1 MRLTTLAVIRPVSAA
16 VLSLLILVLG
26 GAAVLNL
33 PVREYPNID
42 DPTVIVTVIYPGAAA
57 EVVEREVTEPIEE
70 AVSGIDGVRQ
80 IRSSSRDGR
89 SRVEIEL
96 SLARNLDLAAADV
109 RDRVSSVRNELPDE
123 AEEPTIAQRS
133 LEADVVLW
141 LVLTSDSLDRLALSD
156 LADRVLVDP
165 LSTVPGVAT
174 VLFGGERRYAM
185 RVWLDLTAMAA
196 KGVTV
201 LDVERALRERNL
213 ELPAGRI
220 VSETRELTVRTM
232 TELESPE
239 AFARLVIR
247 DEGGTQITLG
257 DVARIRYGPESLRSA
272 VRLDGRDAIG
282 LGVVRQTGS
291 NLVAVSRG
299 VRDKVEALA
308 PRIPDAVSLTV
319 AYDSAVFVE
328 ASIRQ
333 IVMTLLMTIGLV
345 VAVVFLALGSWRAT
359 LVPAATIPASV
370 VGAFILLYLLGY
382 SINVLTLL
390 ALILAIGMLVDDAIV
405 VGENVFR
412 YSEEGKPRLLAA
424 DLGAGEVAF
433 AVLATTSVLLAVIA
447 PLTLLRGDAGRLFG
461 EFAAALGGALAFSSL
476 VALTLGVMV
485 ASKLIDAGRIRGD
498 RLYRG
503 VSWLFDMAGRGYSRL
518 LRAALAARWL
528 VIGVAL
534 VLAAA
539 TWLIY
544 QSMARELAPDEDRGA
559 IFIPLQAPE
568 GASLDY
574 MLDVLDRIEAALIP
588 LTAEDGPASH
598 VISLVAPRS
607 EGQGP
612 VNSGIVILRLKD
624 WRERTKSQF
633 EIRRELLP
641 RLARITGA
649 QAFAVNP
656 PSLGGGG
663 FSQPVQMVFAADDLD
678 QAYAWARKV
687 LDRASRLPGLS
698 QVRLD
703 YQPSNPQLRIQVDR
717 QRAAALGISLREIG
731 RTLQILLGGEDITDF
746 SLDAE
751 TYEVMVR
758 AQEADRASPEDLRDI
773 YLRARD
779 GSLVSLAG
787 LVETSIVGRA
797 AERFRVDRL
806 PAVTLQGGLAAGA
819 ALGDVI
825 AELEAAAAELLPPRA
840 QVSWLGVSQDYKRGN
855 RAFLAAFALALV
867 IVFLVLAAQF
877 ESFMQPVVLLAG
889 VPLAILGAL
898 AALLIAGGTINIFS
912 QIGLIL
918 AIGITAKNAILL
930 VEFVNQLRD
939 RGQGFDDAL
948 LEAARVRF
956 RPILMTSIATFFGAL
971 PLALAFGPGAE
982 TRSVLGIVIMGG
994 VAAATLLTLFL
1005 VPVLYAV
1012 LARRTRPRAAVAR
1025 VLQRERDEDRAG
1037 SSEAPSAGEG
1047 SRRMAPR
1054 REGG

>member
-1 MRLTTLAVIRPVSAA
+1 VRLTTLAVTRPVSAA

-26 GAAVLNL
+26 GAAAVNL
-33 PVREYPNID
+33 PVREYPDID

-57 EVVEREVTEPIEE
+57 EVVEREITEPVEE

-89 SRVEIEL
+89 SRVEVEF
-96 SLARNLDLAAADV
+96 SLGRNLDLAAADV
-109 RDRVSSVRNELPDE
+109 RDRVSSVRDELPDE

-133 LEADVVLW
+133 LEAQVVLW
-141 LVLTSDSLDRLALSD
+141 LVLTSGELDRLALSD

-185 RVWLDLTAMAA
+185 RIWLDLAAMAG

-201 LDVERALRERNL
+201 LDVERALRARNL

-220 VSETRELTVRTM
+220 VSETRELTVRTL
-232 TELESPE
+232 TELERPE
-239 AFARLVIR
+239 AFRALVIR
-247 DEGGTQITLG
+247 DEGGTQVTLG
-257 DVARIRYGPESLRSA
+257 DVARVRYGPESLRSA
-272 VRLDGRDAIG
+272 VRLDGQDAIG

-299 VRDKVEALA
+299 IRAKVAKLE
-308 PRIPDAVSLTV
+308 PRIPDNVRLTV

-328 ASIRQ
+328 ASMRQ
-333 IVMTLLMTIGLV
+333 ILMTLLITVALV
-345 VAVVFLALGSWRAT
+345 VAVVFLSLGSWRAT

-412 YSEEGKPRLLAA
+412 YSEQGKPRLLAA

-433 AVLATTSVLLAVIA
+433 AVVATTSVLLAVIA
-447 PLTLLRGDAGRLFG
+447 PLSLLRGDAGRLFG
-461 EFAAALGGALAFSSL
+461 ELAAALGGALAFSSL
-476 VALTLGVMV
+476 VALTLGVTL
-485 ASKLIDAGRIRGD
+485 ASRLVDAARIGGD

-503 VSWLFDMAGRGYSRL
+503 VSRLFDAAGRGYMRL
-518 LRAALAARWL
+518 LRPVLAAGWL
-528 VIGVAL
+528 VIILAL

-539 TWLIY
+539 TWYLY
-544 QSMARELAPDEDRGA
+544 GSLPRELVPDEDRGA
-559 IFIPLQAPE
+559 IFIPLQGPE

-574 MLDVLDRIEAALIP
+574 MLGVLDEVEAVLMP
-588 LTAEDGPASH
+588 LTGPDGPARH
-598 VISLVAPRS
+598 VISLLAPRS
-607 EGQGP
+607 QGQGP

-624 WRERTKSQF
+624 WGERKMSQF
-633 EIRRELLP
+633 EVRRTLLP
-641 RLARITGA
+641 RLAAITGA

-663 FSQPVQMVFAADDLD
+663 FSQPVQMVFAADDLEE
-678 QAYAWARKV
+678 AHAWAREV
-687 LDRASRLPGLS
+687 LDEARRMPGLS

-703 YQPSNPQLRIQVDR
+703 YQPTNPQLRIRVDR
-717 QRAAALGISLREIG
+717 ERAAALGISLSDIG

-751 TYEVMVR
+751 NYEVMVR
-758 AQEADRASPEDLRDI
+758 AREADRRSPEDLSDV

-787 LVETSIVGRA
+787 LVDGQVVGRA
-797 AERFRVDRL
+797 AELLRVDRL

-819 ALGDVI
+819 ALGDVLS
-825 AELEAAAAELLPPRA
+825 ELEAVARDRLPPRA
-840 QVSWLGVSQDYKRGN
+840 IVSWLGESRDYQQGS
-855 RAFLAAFALALV
+855 RAFRVAFALALV

-877 ESFMQPVVLLAG
+877 ESFVQPVVLLAG
-889 VPLAILGAL
+889 VPLAILGSL
-898 AALLIAGGTINIFS
+898 LALLLGGGTVNIFS
-912 QIGLIL
+912 QIGLVL
-918 AIGITAKNAILL
+918 AVGIMAKNAILL
-930 VEFVNQLRD
+930 VEFINQLRD
-939 RGQGFDDAL
+939 RGLGFDEAVT
-948 LEAARVRF
+948 EAARVRF
-956 RPILMTSIATFFGAL
+956 RPILMTSIATFFGAM

-982 TRSVLGIVIMGG
+982 TRNVLGLVILGG
-994 VAAATLLTLFL
+994 VAGATLLTLFL
-1005 VPVLYAV
+1005 VPVLYRV
-1012 LARRTRPRAAVAR
+1012 LARRTRPRAAYAR
-1025 VLQRERDEDRAG
+1025 ALEREREEDRG
-1037 SSEAPSAGEG
+1037 GAGEVG
-1047 SRRMAPR
+1047 DPQ
-1054 REGG
+1054 